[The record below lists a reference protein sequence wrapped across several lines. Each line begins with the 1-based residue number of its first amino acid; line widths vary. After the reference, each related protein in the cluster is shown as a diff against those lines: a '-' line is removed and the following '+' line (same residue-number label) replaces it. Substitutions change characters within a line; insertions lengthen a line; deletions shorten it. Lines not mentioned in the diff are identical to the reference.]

1 MRRSPHVN
9 LTFHP
14 LLFLLHS
21 WEPEIIPAPLSSN
34 QQKVRFT
41 HNHVTSWSK
50 HPLLLQYWELRCH
63 LFHSLIAQE
72 TTILFK
78 SLQKLCWIYNHIH
91 PGTFL
96 SDYTNKSN
104 LHIAVTDSVGEV
116 VEFDKSGVRRD
127 RSRAWEQCLV
137 VSLADHDLGVAEM
150 MGDPDW
156 SEYWDMCLEQTL
168 TTDQWSETRYH
179 EDNNNCFTFV
189 LTFLRTLNQRP
200 FTGELIQRTVE
211 IGSLTEK

>member
-1 MRRSPHVN
+1 MRARDYPCSIVIKP
-9 LTFHP
+9 T
-14 LLFLLHS
+14 
-21 WEPEIIPAPLSSN
+21 
-34 QQKVRFT
+34 K
-41 HNHVTSWSK
+41 
-50 HPLLLQYWELRCH
+50 
-63 LFHSLIAQE
+63 
-72 TTILFK
+72 
-78 SLQKLCWIYNHIH
+78 
-91 PGTFL
+91 GTFL

-179 EDNNNCFTFV
+179 EDDNNCFTFV

-200 FTGELIQRTVE
+200 FTDWASSKVDFCQKLILPKTVLAGKY
-211 IGSLTEK
+211 IMLYRKLTQNNGLVVV

>member
-1 MRRSPHVN
+1 MSFVSFSDCSRNTELIYIISK
-9 LTFHP
+9 TFH
-14 LLFLLHS
+14 S
-21 WEPEIIPAPLSSN
+21 
-34 QQKVRFT
+34 
-41 HNHVTSWSK
+41 
-50 HPLLLQYWELRCH
+50 
-63 LFHSLIAQE
+63 
-72 TTILFK
+72 
-78 SLQKLCWIYNHIH
+78 
-91 PGTFL
+91 GTFL

-179 EDNNNCFTFV
+179 EDDNNCFTFV

-200 FTGELIQRTVE
+200 FTGENLIQRSKE
-211 IGSLTEK
+211 IGLLTEKYCQEVEILYSTICC

>member
-1 MRRSPHVN
+1 M
-9 LTFHP
+9 
-14 LLFLLHS
+14 
-21 WEPEIIPAPLSSN
+21 
-34 QQKVRFT
+34 
-41 HNHVTSWSK
+41 
-50 HPLLLQYWELRCH
+50 
-63 LFHSLIAQE
+63 
-72 TTILFK
+72 
-78 SLQKLCWIYNHIH
+78 
-91 PGTFL
+91 
-96 SDYTNKSN
+96 
-104 LHIAVTDSVGEV
+104 TDSVGEV

-179 EDNNNCFTFV
+179 EDDNNCFTFV

-200 FTGELIQRTVE
+200 FTGELIQRSID
-211 IGSLTEK
+211 IGLLTEKYRHEVEIHC